1 MKNLINATNHI
12 SCMFQKKDKNNQP
25 TNITNPPKMIMDEN
39 NQPLKRTVDSVK
51 NDLDEFKKQILNKI
65 NLLENSINI
74 LDEDYFELKEKTNNK
89 NKTDTTSKN
98 NQASTNNKQTK
109 TNKPTIT
116 IDSRIDNIEKTLKE
130 LLVFGKLSIN
140 NYENIENMKD
150 TLNEIQKL
158 PKEIKL
164 EEDTEDE
171 IERFSKLEK
180 EIDDIKNNQI
190 QFSDD

>member
-1 MKNLINATNHI
+1 M
-12 SCMFQKKDKNNQP
+12 
-25 TNITNPPKMIMDEN
+25 
-39 NQPLKRTVDSVK
+39 
-51 NDLDEFKKQILNKI
+51 
-65 NLLENSINI
+65 
-74 LDEDYFELKEKTNNK
+74 DEDYFELKEKTNNK
-89 NKTDTTSKN
+89 NKTDKQTPTTKN
-98 NQASTNNKQTK
+98 NQTSTNNTQTK
-109 TNKPTIT
+109 INNQTIAT
-116 IDSRIDNIEKTLKE
+116 DSRIDNIEKTLKE

-150 TLNEIQKL
+150 ILTQIQNT

-164 EEDTEDE
+164 EEDAEDE

>member
-1 MKNLINATNHI
+1 
-12 SCMFQKKDKNNQP
+12 MFQKKDKNNQP

-89 NKTDTTSKN
+89 NKTNTLTTPKN
-98 NQASTNNKQTK
+98 NQITTNNTQTK
-109 TNKPTIT
+109 TNNQTIT
-116 IDSRIDNIEKTLKE
+116 TDSRIDNIEKTLKE

-140 NYENIENMKD
+140 NYEDIENMKNI
-150 TLNEIQKL
+150 LNEIKNT

-164 EEDTEDE
+164 DEDTADE

-180 EIDDIKNNQI
+180 EIDYIKNNQI
-190 QFSDD
+190 QFNDD